1 MRKSTQAS
9 PLLEIRNLSV
19 AFRENEPVTRR
30 VSFDLFAGATTALLG
45 ESGSGKSIT
54 SSAIM
59 GLLPPG
65 GAVIEGTVTHAP
77 SGDIW
82 IAPHGRNQAPL
93 GRGLSMVF
101 QDPMSS
107 LNPSMRV
114 GWQVAE
120 VLILHHQHTQSAAK
134 TRVEH
139 LFEEVELSD
148 PTRTFNKYPHEL
160 SGGQKQRVM
169 LAIAL
174 ASEPEVLIA
183 DEPTTALDV
192 TVQKS
197 ILQLLKKVQTERGL
211 ALLFITHDLDVVR
224 DIADHV
230 LVLKDGCVVEQG
242 AVWKVF
248 LHPEHDYVTAL
259 LKAKDKQKRSF
270 DCTDQS
276 PFVEV
281 SGLSKAFPTQR
292 NILGRV
298 TAKFTAVQNV
308 SFNINRGER
317 IGLVGES
324 GSGKST
330 LGRLILGL
338 TAPSSGGIVLDGQP
352 VLSGNRASMART
364 RKLAQLV
371 FQDPYSALNPQM
383 RIGNALEEVLMHLGE
398 KAENAKTRAIK
409 LLEEVGLKREDA
421 LRYPRSFSGGQR
433 QRIVIARA
441 LAMEPEFLV
450 LDESVAALDV
460 QIQRAILDLL
470 ATIGDHRKLT
480 FLFISHDLGVIQSF
494 CNRILVMQK
503 GQLVEA
509 GETHEVIEN
518 PQHPY
523 TRELL
528 SSRAGKRSL
537 EALENNA

>member
-1 MRKSTQAS
+1 MGQSTPAT
-9 PLLEIRNLSV
+9 PLLQIRNLSV
-19 AFRENEPVTRR
+19 AFHGGEPVTRG
-30 VSFDLFAGATTALLG
+30 VSFDLFAGSTTALLG

-54 SSAIM
+54 SSAMM

-65 GAVIEGTVTHAP
+65 GAVIEGRVTHVP
-77 SGDIW
+77 SETVW
-82 IAPHGRNQAPL
+82 IAPHGVNRAPL

-114 GWQVAE
+114 GWQVTE
-120 VLILHHQHTQSAAK
+120 VLILHQKCSQRAARN
-134 TRVEH
+134 RVEQ
-139 LFEEVELSD
+139 LFEEVELPD
-148 PTRTFNKYPHEL
+148 PALTFSKYPHEL
-160 SGGQKQRVM
+160 SGGQKQRIM

-174 ASEPEVLIA
+174 AAEPEVLIA

-192 TVQKS
+192 TVQQS
-197 ILQLLKKVQTERGL
+197 ILALLKKIQVERGL

-230 LVLKDGCVVEQG
+230 LVLKDGVIVEQG

-248 LHPEHDYVTAL
+248 LHPEHVYTAALLEAKERPQRVFAPAEKTPFIEVQSLSKSFPTRRNLLGKVTA
-259 LKAKDKQKRSF
+259 
-270 DCTDQS
+270 
-276 PFVEV
+276 E
-281 SGLSKAFPTQR
+281 
-292 NILGRV
+292 
-298 TAKFTAVQNV
+298 FTAVQDV
-308 SFNINRGER
+308 SLTIYRGER

-338 TAPSSGGIVLDGQP
+338 TNPSSGTIALAGKP
-352 VLSGNRASMART
+352 VESDNRNAMKRT

-383 RIGNALEEVLMHLGE
+383 RVGKALEEVLKHLGNS
-398 KAENAKTRAIK
+398 AAQAQDRAIA
-409 LLEEVGLKREDA
+409 LLEEVGLKAEDA

-470 ATIGDHRKLT
+470 ANIGDARQLT
-480 FLFISHDLGVIQSF
+480 FLFISHDLGVMQSF
-494 CNRILVMQK
+494 CNRLLVMQQ
-503 GQLVEA
+503 GRLVET
-509 GETHEVIEN
+509 GETSDIMEN

-523 TRELL
+523 TQQLL

-537 EALENNA
+537 EALEINA

>member
-1 MRKSTQAS
+1 MGELTAAA
-9 PLLEIRNLSV
+9 PLLQIRDLSV
-19 AFRENEPVTRR
+19 AFYGEKPVTSG
-30 VSFDLFAGATTALLG
+30 VTFDLFAGCTTALLG

-65 GAVIEGTVTHAP
+65 GVVVDGSVQHVP
-77 SGDIW
+77 SETLWVEPQGVN
-82 IAPHGRNQAPL
+82 RAPL

-114 GWQVAE
+114 GLQVAE
-120 VLILHHQHTQSAAK
+120 VLTLHQKCSQSAARM
-134 TRVEH
+134 RVQQ
-139 LFEEVELSD
+139 LFKEVELPD
-148 PTRTFNKYPHEL
+148 PEITFRKYPHEL
-160 SGGQKQRVM
+160 SGGQKQRIM

-174 ASEPEVLIA
+174 AAEPEVLIA

-192 TVQKS
+192 TVQQS
-197 ILQLLKKVQTERGL
+197 ILALLKKVQKLRGL
-211 ALLFITHDLDVVR
+211 AVLFITHDLDVVR

-230 LVLKDGCVVEQG
+230 LVLKDGVIVEQG
-242 AVWKVF
+242 PTWNVF
-248 LHPEHDYVTAL
+248 LHPEHPYTAAL
-259 LKAKDKQKRSF
+259 LKAKERPRRLF
-270 DCTDQS
+270 DSAKKT
-276 PFVEV
+276 PFIEV
-281 SGLSKAFPTQR
+281 NQLSKSFPTHR
-292 NILGRV
+292 NLLGRV
-298 TAKFTAVQNV
+298 TAEFTAVRNV
-308 SFNINRGER
+308 SLTIHRGER

-330 LGRLILGL
+330 LGRLLLGL
-338 TAPSSGGIVLDGQP
+338 TDSSSGTIVMDGHP
-352 VLSGNRASMART
+352 VQTHNRKSMKRT
-364 RKLAQLV
+364 RKFAQLV

-383 RIGNALEEVLMHLGE
+383 RVGRALEEVLKHLGCSTSQS
-398 KAENAKTRAIK
+398 ENSAIA
-409 LLEEVGLKREDA
+409 LLEEVGLQAEDA

-470 ATIGDHRKLT
+470 AKIGDARQLT
-480 FLFISHDLGVIQSF
+480 FLFISHDLGVMESF
-494 CNRILVMQK
+494 CNRLLVMQH
-503 GQLVEA
+503 GQLVET
-509 GETHEVIEN
+509 GKTSEIMES

-523 TRELL
+523 TQQLL

-537 EALENNA
+537 EALEIHA

>member
-82 IAPHGRNQAPL
+82 IAPHGGNQAPL

-120 VLILHHQHTQSAAK
+120 VLILHLQYTQSAAK
-134 TRVEH
+134 SRVEH

-230 LVLKDGCVVEQG
+230 LVLKDGCIVEQG

-259 LKAKDKQKRSF
+259 LKAKDRQKRSF
-270 DCTDQS
+270 DSTDQR

-308 SFNINRGER
+308 SFTINRGER

-338 TAPSSGGIVLDGQP
+338 TAPSSGSIVLDRQP
-352 VLSGNRASMART
+352 VLSGNRASMVRT

-398 KAENAKTRAIK
+398 RAENAKTRAIN
-409 LLEEVGLKREDA
+409 LLIEVGLKPEDA

-470 ATIGDHRKLT
+470 ATIGDRRKLT